1 MGCLATRAQD
11 HGTVRF
17 YWLAQ
22 SPYALIFT
30 SSLFSCLP
38 LALLPLTIKVPVSTP
53 PHELELELVMT
64 GLPSP
69 SSLKTPTQLGRIRNS
84 QNVLS
89 HMQDLQNQQQL
100 QTLLESKRFEKR
112 QGKLK
117 DVSFEF
123 STTTVQAGADET
135 CFSEV
140 TETNVQAVLS
150 IPEQDQQLG

>member
-1 MGCLATRAQD
+1 M
-11 HGTVRF
+11 
-17 YWLAQ
+17 
-22 SPYALIFT
+22 
-30 SSLFSCLP
+30 
-38 LALLPLTIKVPVSTP
+38 
-53 PHELELELVMT
+53 
-64 GLPSP
+64 
-69 SSLKTPTQLGRIRNS
+69 GRIWNS

-89 HMQDLQNQQQL
+89 QMQDLQNQQQL
-100 QTLLESKRFEKR
+100 QTLLEGKRFENLKR

-117 DVSFEF
+117 DISFEF